1 MLVFLLYR
9 AQFRTKLLSFR
20 LVILNLV
27 EQSPVFPSGLV
38 ELVFE
43 ILSFVVQ
50 SDGLIDLASKFSI
63 HGLPVENLAQVRWK
77 DHTLQ
82 V

>member
-1 MLVFLLYR
+1 
-9 AQFRTKLLSFR
+9 
-20 LVILNLV
+20 
-27 EQSPVFPSGLV
+27 
-38 ELVFE
+38 LVFE
-43 ILSFVVQ
+43 IFSFVVQ

-63 HGLPVENLAQVRWK
+63 HGLPVENLAQIRRK